1 VVHKPIDAG
10 GLELGRYGQ
19 YRSSM
24 SWEHAKTVEI
34 AATPIDVYNIVSSL
48 ERMGEWSPENT
59 GGSWILGNGT
69 NVGDRFE
76 GNNAIGD
83 RTWSAVAEVVRCD
96 PGSAFCFTVGALDNP
111 VAEWG
116 YHLEATDQGTRVTET
131 WKMTQLPP
139 SLVDAPEERVQGRAD
154 MVADGMVTTLANL
167 KASIEG

>member
-1 VVHKPIDAG
+1 MVHKPIDAG

-19 YRSSM
+19 YRASM

-111 VAEWG
+111 VAECWQRG
-116 YHLEATDQGTRVTET
+116 FLFGNNMFSILDKELG
-131 WKMTQLPP
+131 QLFVD
-139 SLVDAPEERVQGRAD
+139 SLPFFKF
-154 MVADGMVTTLANL
+154 L
-167 KASIEG
+167 